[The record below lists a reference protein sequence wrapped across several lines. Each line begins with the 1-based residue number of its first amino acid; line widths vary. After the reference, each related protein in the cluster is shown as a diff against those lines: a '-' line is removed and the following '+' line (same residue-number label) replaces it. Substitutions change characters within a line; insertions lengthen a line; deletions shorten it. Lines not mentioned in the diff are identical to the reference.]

1 MNIIDN
7 KIPTAVP
14 SETFTGEIGYRYN
27 TGSNEKL
34 ATVSTNTVLSP
45 NVVLHAEGLYKTAG
59 DYNTPSYTLHRFQD
73 LDELDDFAKAL
84 SLIHI

>member
-45 NVVLHAEGLYKTAG
+45 NVVLHAEGKGYTRQQAITTRQATPCTVFKT
-59 DYNTPSYTLHRFQD
+59 
-73 LDELDDFAKAL
+73 
-84 SLIHI
+84 